1 MTFPLGHVL
10 NEFVRNCALPYL
22 EEESPEV
29 RRAAAL
35 TCCRL
40 FDRDPICYQASN
52 HSIEIVSDVLDKLLT
67 VGIADPGASWLAIN
81 SITSIHIPV
90 QSRRFVWPSYR
101 HCTRGSTSTWPKRKT
116 SGLCSLHSTMNIS
129 KTAWSRWGLS
139 GALRFTTPHM

>member
-1 MTFPLGHVL
+1 VVGDIITATFTVPHPASLGHVL

-40 FDRDPICYQASN
+40 FDKDPICYQASN

-67 VGIADPGASWLAIN
+67 VGIADPGALEQAVN
-81 SITSIHIPV
+81 F
-90 QSRRFVWPSYR
+90 FVFIV
-101 HCTRGSTSTWPKRKT
+101 C
-116 SGLCSLHSTMNIS
+116 LCRAEDSFGCFVDV
-129 KTAWSRWGLS
+129 A
-139 GALRFTTPHM
+139 